1 MQDWGRMPEYITIG
15 YSEGRR
21 RRESMINMNDNDND
35 NDKVAK
41 DRSAVAE
48 ATYTI

>member
-1 MQDWGRMPEYITIG
+1 MPEYITIG

-21 RRESMINMNDNDND
+21 GRESMINMNDND